1 MRLDQNAR
9 ETLVHGRARTGWR
22 KSRRSGA
29 SGSCVEA
36 APSSN
41 SVAVRDSKDRQ
52 GPALA
57 FAPRA
62 WIGFVDN
69 VKSGVF
75 GGAT

>member
-9 ETLVHGRARTGWR
+9 DTFVHGRAPTGWR

-36 APSSN
+36 APSPD
-41 SVAVRDSKDRQ
+41 SVAVRDSKDRH

-57 FAPRA
+57 FGPRT
-62 WIGFVDN
+62 WSGFVDN
-69 VKSGVF
+69 VKKDVL
-75 GGAT
+75 GAST